1 MRQKINLESK
11 NQIQNTT
18 KKFLKAKDSSKKI
31 LLLLIQDIMP
41 NKLMNQ
47 FICSLKTWMKNNK
60 AKVCRTNSVNC
71 VRRAP
76 GTCRRR
82 VTTVTL
88 LWTKAEIISLSKL
101 MLHRAGQVPDKGSK
115 VKRFSQVQTLP
126 MLVQI
131 YNTFVQ
137 IIYLQRMNLKIMKLS
152 ISNIKRLKNC
162 YLPKIKKWK
171 IN

>member
-18 KKFLKAKDSSKKI
+18 KKFPKVKDSSKKI

-47 FICSLKTWMKNNK
+47 FICSLKHRMKNNK
-60 AKVCRTNSVNC
+60 AKVSRTNSVNC

-88 LWTKAEIISLSKL
+88 LWTKAEIISLNKL
-101 MLHRAGQVPDKGSK
+101 MLHRAGQVLDKGSK

-137 IIYLQRMNLKIMKLS
+137 IIYLQKMNRKIMKWS